1 MHASSQDNRGSP
13 RSKTLGLNDPQVAIL
28 SLSPMK
34 RAVLVAC
41 VEADGALY
49 KRYGA
54 WSTHATGPL
63 GTKISGNT
71 VADLIRDGMLIR
83 DVIGKDVTA
92 RLTPQGERIARST
105 L

>member
-1 MHASSQDNRGSP
+1 MHAGSQDDRGSP
-13 RSKTLGLNDPQVAIL
+13 RSKTLGRNDPQAAIL
-28 SLSPMK
+28 SLSPVK
-34 RAVLVAC
+34 RGALVAC

-63 GTKISGNT
+63 GRKISGNT
-71 VADLIRDGMLIR
+71 VADLIRDGMLTLN
-83 DVIGKDVTA
+83 VIGKDATA
-92 RLTPQGERIARST
+92 RLTPQGERIARGT